1 MVAPV
6 VYALRDF
13 DAKEPCMGKVLHILR
28 NLENHV
34 LSLRGDPFN
43 LETDAA
49 EIAQRDFDAR

>member
-13 DAKEPCMGKVLHILR
+13 DAKESYMRKVLHILR
-28 NLENHV
+28 NLEKHV
-34 LSLRGDPFN
+34 LALRGDPFN